1 MLDAKSIGRLRDIKL
16 KAKGESSKMNQLAN
30 TQANLI
36 TDPQKAY
43 DRFEC
48 AMFFY
53 GPYSMVTTIFLNRAI
68 ELNSEYGFNGKKA
81 REIKKNITIITQYEA
96 SVQGLEQYMDDIST
110 RGEQFDNEFRD
121 RLQFEDVEL

>member
-68 ELNSEYGFNGKKA
+68 ELNNEFGFNGKKA
-81 REIKKNITIITQYEA
+81 REIKKSITAITQYESA
-96 SVQGLEQYMDDIST
+96 VQRLEKYMDDIST

>member
-16 KAKGESSKMNQLAN
+16 KAKGEPGKMNSLAN
-30 TQANLI
+30 QQANLI
-36 TDPQKAY
+36 TDPNKAY

-53 GPYSMVTTIFLNRAI
+53 GPYSMVTMIFLDRAI
-68 ELNSEYGFNGKKA
+68 ALNGEYSSNGRTA
-81 REIKKNITIITQYEA
+81 REVKRSISAITQYEA
-96 SVQGLEQYMDDIST
+96 AVKKLESYMDDVSN
-110 RGEQFDNEFRD
+110 RGEEFDNEFRD